1 MNKKKILI
9 ADDDPN
15 ILQLLNVNL
24 RSDKYDVI
32 SCINGETALE
42 KIKEERPDLV
52 ILDIMMPRIDGYT
65 LDLELK
71 DESETKDIPVIIITG
86 MSDTKRLF
94 DNTESARF
102 IAWFEKPLEINKL
115 VDCVNG
121 YFHGSKKSQKGKK

>member
-1 MNKKKILI
+1 MNRKKILV

-15 ILQLLNVNL
+15 ILQLLEVNL
-24 RSDKYDVI
+24 KGADYDVI
-32 SCINGETALE
+32 CCDNGETALE
-42 KIKEERPDLV
+42 KIKAEKPDLV
-52 ILDIMMPRIDGYT
+52 IVDIMMPKIDGYT

-71 DESETKDIPVIIITG
+71 DEQDTKDIPIIIITG

-94 DNTESARF
+94 DKTESARF
-102 IAWFEKPLEINKL
+102 IAWFEKPLDINKL